1 MSKVTDWNS
10 KFAKYFLSPLFKVKN
25 ARHKFN
31 ALLDNLMLKAVIF
44 YPNYWEKLF
53 IILGL
58 TLLMD
63 FDFKGQKLPTVK
75 RIICL

>member
-1 MSKVTDWNS
+1 MQGTSL
-10 KFAKYFLSPLFKVKN
+10 Y
-25 ARHKFN
+25 
-31 ALLDNLMLKAVIF
+31 ALLDNLMLKPVIF

-63 FDFKGQKLPTVK
+63 FNFKGQKLPRVK

>member
-1 MSKVTDWNS
+1 MQGTS
-10 KFAKYFLSPLFKVKN
+10 FY
-25 ARHKFN
+25 
-31 ALLDNLMLKAVIF
+31 ALLDNLMLKPVIF